1 MASGHS
7 SLAAELRGRAPIRE
21 ILDRALAGARLSDA
35 DAIALIECPDSDLDA
50 MLSAAA
56 ELRDRGKGR
65 DVTYSRKVF
74 LPITNLCRDRCT
86 YCTFRKDPGDPGA
99 WTMMPDEIA
108 QWSRRGAELGCK
120 EALMCLGDKPEVAF
134 KEYRETLAT
143 LGVRTTIEYVGRACE
158 IALAEGLLPHTNAGL
173 MTFDEMRALRPLNV
187 SMGLM
192 LENISPRLR
201 ARGGVHQA
209 APDKDPALRMKMI
222 DEAGELRIPFTTGI
236 LLGIGETP
244 AERAQSLT
252 AIRDTHERHGHIQEV
267 IIQNFRAKP
276 EIAMADAPEPDAYD
290 MARAIATARLVLGPV
305 DERAGAAEPVAASD
319 RIVPQCRN
327 QRLGRDFAAQQ
338 GLRESRSAV
347 AASRTARLSNARGRD
362 SSLVKGSQFTTNTSM
377 MNGSTRRSRL
387 KCARYGIDLSE
398 ANHEPGV
405 LAHLRRRN
413 RSDSRR
419 RFARQGVPRGAQR
432 A

>member
-1 MASGHS
+1 MASVPS
-7 SLAAELRGRAPIRE
+7 SLASRPRERASIRD

-35 DAIALIECPDSDLDA
+35 DAIALIECPDNDLEA

-108 QWSRRGAELGCK
+108 LWSRRGAELGCK
-120 EALMCLGDKPEVAF
+120 EALMCLGDKPEIAF

-158 IALAEGLLPHTNAGL
+158 IAIAEGLLPHTNAGL
-173 MTFDEMRALRPLNV
+173 MTSDEMRALRPLNV

-201 ARGGVHQA
+201 QRGGVHQA
-209 APDKDPALRMKMI
+209 APDKDPALRIKMI

-244 AERAQSLT
+244 AERALSLT

-290 MARAIATARLVLGPV
+290 MARAIATARLVLGPSMNV
-305 DERAGAAEPVAASD
+305 QAPPNLSPRQIELFLSAGINDWGGISPLSKDYVNPEAPWPHLERLGEQCARAGFKLGE
-319 RIVPQCRN
+319 
-327 QRLGRDFAAQQ
+327 RLAIYNEYINDEW
-338 GLRESRSAV
+338 LDPAV
-347 AASRTARLSNARGRD
+347 ATK
-362 SSLVKGSQFTTNTSM
+362 V
-377 MNGSTRRSRL
+377 
-387 KCARYGIDLSE
+387 
-398 ANHEPGV
+398 
-405 LAHLRRRN
+405 
-413 RSDSRR
+413 
-419 RFARQGVPRGAQR
+419 R
-432 A
+432 AIWDRPVGGQS

>member
-21 ILDRALAGARLSDA
+21 ILDRALAGVRLSDA

-65 DVTYSRKVF
+65 DVTYSRTVF

-192 LENISPRLR
+192 LESISPRLR

-209 APDKDPALRMKMI
+209 APDKDPALRMQMI

-244 AERAQSLT
+244 AERALSLT

-290 MARAIATARLVLGPV
+290 MARAIATARLVLGSTMNVQAPPNLSPRQIELFLNAGINDWGGISPLSKDYV
-305 DERAGAAEPVAASD
+305 NPEAPWPHLERLGEQCARAGFKLGE
-319 RIVPQCRN
+319 
-327 QRLGRDFAAQQ
+327 RLAIYNEYINDEW
-338 GLRESRSAV
+338 LDPAV
-347 AASRTARLSNARGRD
+347 ATK
-362 SSLVKGSQFTTNTSM
+362 V
-377 MNGSTRRSRL
+377 
-387 KCARYGIDLSE
+387 
-398 ANHEPGV
+398 
-405 LAHLRRRN
+405 
-413 RSDSRR
+413 
-419 RFARQGVPRGAQR
+419 R
-432 A
+432 AIWDRPVGGQS